1 MTFSKGPDY
10 FVFHFNIT
18 SLFCNGMIPVRENKG
33 NQNLFTQLVFQQ
45 LNHLIPFNPL
55 SEFGI
60 DLRINSVILAV
71 HSRNIISV
79 IISSYFRNSLHFKL
93 AIFIFFPLFSDKR
106 VSDEFR

>member
-71 HSRNIISV
+71 HSRNIIS
-79 IISSYFRNSLHFKL
+79 II
-93 AIFIFFPLFSDKR
+93 I
-106 VSDEFR
+106 